1 MTTPFFIYNEFMN
14 FIFTNKGFFLGL
26 LIALIV
32 LILPGPDGLSYEAQK
47 TAALFLLM
55 GTWWATEAV
64 PVAVTALVPL
74 AFFPLLGIVD
84 IQSAANPYA
93 NKIVYLFLGGFLI
106 ATAIQK
112 WDLHKRIAL
121 FVLNNA
127 GSNGASL
134 ILGFMATAAIISMW
148 VMNTAT
154 TIMLLPIGLAVITV
168 VKETVKGL
176 SEKEVESFQLAL
188 LLGIAYGATIGGMS
202 TLIGTG
208 PNGMLAAFMADNYNL
223 DISFTDWMKVG
234 VPLSAVMLPCSWLIL
249 TKVIFKVNFETS
261 KETITLL
268 SEMKEELGILNGAE
282 YKVLLVF
289 ILTAAAWMFRTLL
302 DDLWFLTGLSDAG
315 IAMIASLA
323 LFLIPSGDQV
333 KKGPLLE
340 WTDAQENVPWGL
352 LVLFGGGLSLANAVQ
367 TTGLAVWIGNL
378 LPEGIN
384 LVLLVVMV
392 VTMILFLTELT
403 SNLATTATFLPVV
416 AAVAIQSDFNPILL
430 TAAVGLAASCAF
442 MLPVATPPNAIV
454 FGSGLIRVPQMAR
467 AGFLINILGII
478 VVSFISVVSVPYFLL

>member
-1 MTTPFFIYNEFMN
+1 MVD
-14 FIFTNKGFFLGL
+14 NKGFVIGL
-26 LIALIV
+26 IMALTV
-32 LILPGPDGLSYEAQK
+32 LALPTPENLSSEAHK
-47 TAALFLLM
+47 TAAIFLLM

-74 AFFPLLGIVD
+74 ALFPLLGIVD
-84 IQSAANPYA
+84 IQNAANPYA

-112 WDLHKRIAL
+112 WNLHKRIAL

-134 ILGFMATAAIISMW
+134 ILGFMVTAAVISMW

-176 SEKEVESFQLAL
+176 SEKETENFQLAL

-208 PNGMLAAFMADNYNL
+208 PNGMLAAFMADNYGL
-223 DISFTDWMKVG
+223 DISFVDWMKVG

-249 TKVIFKVNFETS
+249 TRIIFKVKFETS
-261 KETITLL
+261 TETIALL
-268 SEMKEELGILNGAE
+268 SDMKKELGSLRGPE

-289 ILTAAAWMFRTLL
+289 VLTAAAWMFRTLI
-302 DDLWFLTGLSDAG
+302 DNITFLEGLSDAG

-323 LFLIPSGDQV
+323 LFLVPSGDGE
-333 KKGPLLE
+333 KKGGLLE
-340 WTDAQENVPWGL
+340 WQDAQENVPWGL

-367 TTGLAVWIGNL
+367 TTGLAIWMGNL

-384 LVLLVVMV
+384 LVLLVVLV

-416 AAVAIQSDFNPILL
+416 AAIAIQSDFNPILL

-478 VVSFISVVSVPYFLL
+478 IVSIVAVVSVPYFLL

>member
-1 MTTPFFIYNEFMN
+1 MSLIKENFGFLLGVTAAIVVMLLPTPE
-14 FIFTNKGFFLGL
+14 GL
-26 LIALIV
+26 T
-32 LILPGPDGLSYEAQK
+32 PEAHK

-55 GTWWATEAV
+55 GVWWATEAV

-74 AFFPLLGIVD
+74 ALFPMLGIVD

-93 NKIVYLFLGGFLI
+93 NKTIYLFFGGFLI

-121 FVLNNA
+121 FVLEYA

-134 ILGFMATAAIISMW
+134 ILGFMLTAALISMW

-176 SEKEVESFQLAL
+176 SDQEIESFQLAL

-208 PNGMLAAFMADNYNL
+208 PNGMLAAFMADNYDL
-223 DISFTDWMKVG
+223 DISFVDWMKVG

-249 TKVIFKVNFETS
+249 TRLIFKVEFETS
-261 KETITLL
+261 QETKNLL
-268 SEMKEELGILNGAE
+268 STMKQELGKFEGAE
-282 YKVLLVF
+282 FKVFVVF
-289 ILTAAAWMFRTLL
+289 VLTALTWMLRTVL
-302 DDLWFLTGLSDAG
+302 DDINGLEGLSDAG
-315 IAMIASLA
+315 IAMISA
-323 LFLIPSGDQV
+323 LFLFLLPSGD
-333 KKGPLLE
+333 KIKRGALLE
-340 WTDAQENVPWGL
+340 WKDAQENVPWGL

-367 TTGLAVWIGNL
+367 ATGLAVWMGNL
-378 LPEGIN
+378 IPQGISI
-384 LVLLVVMV
+384 VLIVILV
-392 VTMILFLTELT
+392 VTMIIFLTELT
-403 SNLATTATFLPVV
+403 SNMATTATFLPVV
-416 AAVAIQSDFNPILL
+416 AAIAIQSDFNPLL
-430 TAAVGLAASCAF
+430 VTAAVALAASCAF

-467 AGFLINILGII
+467 AGFLINVLGIL
-478 VVSFISVVSVPYFLL
+478 VVSFVAAVSVPYFLT

>member
-1 MTTPFFIYNEFMN
+1 MSLIKENFGFLLGVTAAIVVMLLPTPE
-14 FIFTNKGFFLGL
+14 GL
-26 LIALIV
+26 T
-32 LILPGPDGLSYEAQK
+32 PEAHK

-55 GTWWATEAV
+55 GVWWATEAV

-74 AFFPLLGIVD
+74 ALFPMLGIVD

-93 NKIVYLFLGGFLI
+93 NKTIYLFFGGFLI

-121 FVLNNA
+121 FVLEYA

-134 ILGFMATAAIISMW
+134 ILGFMLTAALISMW

-176 SEKEVESFQLAL
+176 SDQEIESFQLAL

-208 PNGMLAAFMADNYNL
+208 PNGMLAAFMADNYDL
-223 DISFTDWMKVG
+223 DISFVDWMKVG

-249 TKVIFKVNFETS
+249 TRLIFKVEFETS
-261 KETITLL
+261 QETKNLL
-268 SEMKEELGILNGAE
+268 STMKQELGKFEGAE
-282 YKVLLVF
+282 FKVFVVF
-289 ILTAAAWMFRTLL
+289 VLTALTWMLRTVL
-302 DDLWFLTGLSDAG
+302 DDINGLEGLSDAG
-315 IAMIASLA
+315 IAMISA
-323 LFLIPSGDQV
+323 LFLFLLPSGDKV
-333 KKGPLLE
+333 KRGALLE
-340 WTDAQENVPWGL
+340 WKDAQENVPWGL

-367 TTGLAVWIGNL
+367 ATGLAVWMGNL
-378 LPEGIN
+378 IPQGISI
-384 LVLLVVMV
+384 VLIVILV
-392 VTMILFLTELT
+392 VTMIIFLTELT
-403 SNLATTATFLPVV
+403 SNMATTATFLPVV
-416 AAVAIQSDFNPILL
+416 AAIAIQSDFNPVLV
-430 TAAVGLAASCAF
+430 TAAVALAASCAF

-467 AGFLINILGII
+467 AGFLINVLGIM
-478 VVSFISVVSVPYFLL
+478 VVSFVAAVSVPYFLT

>member
-1 MTTPFFIYNEFMN
+1 MN
-14 FIFTNKGFFLGL
+14 FLLENKGFVLGL

-32 LILPGPDGLSYEAQK
+32 LALPTPEGLSSEAHR
-47 TAALFLLM
+47 TAAIFLLM

-74 AFFPLLGIVD
+74 ALFPLLGIVD
-84 IQSAANPYA
+84 IQNAANPYA

-112 WDLHKRIAL
+112 WNLHKRIAL

-134 ILGFMATAAIISMW
+134 ILGFMVTAAVISMW

-176 SEKEVESFQLAL
+176 SEKETENFQLAL

-208 PNGMLAAFMADNYNL
+208 PNGMLAAFMADNYGL
-223 DISFTDWMKVG
+223 DISFVDWMKVG

-249 TKVIFKVNFETS
+249 TRIIFKVKFETS
-261 KETITLL
+261 TETIALL
-268 SEMKEELGILNGAE
+268 SDMKEELGSLRGPE

-289 ILTAAAWMFRTLL
+289 ILTAAAWMFRTLI
-302 DDLWFLTGLSDAG
+302 DNVSFLEGLSDAG
-315 IAMIASLA
+315 IAMIERAKKLGVKNICIHKGLPFGPRSYEHSQSSDIGVVA
-323 LFLIPSGDQV
+323 KMFPEMNFLIYHSSYVSTNEEVEFVAGAGRD
-333 KKGPLLE
+333 
-340 WTDAQENVPWGL
+340 
-352 LVLFGGGLSLANAVQ
+352 
-367 TTGLAVWIGNL
+367 
-378 LPEGIN
+378 GIDT
-384 LVLLVVMV
+384 L
-392 VTMILFLTELT
+392 
-403 SNLATTATFLPVV
+403 
-416 AAVAIQSDFNPILL
+416 IQSLVDNDVSPNSNVYAELGSTWRLL
-430 TAAVGLAASCAF
+430 MQKPDDAAHA
-442 MLPVATPPNAIV
+442 
-454 FGSGLIRVPQMAR
+454 
-467 AGFLINILGII
+467 LGK
-478 VVSFISVVSVPYFLL
+478 LLKYCGEDNVL

>member
-1 MTTPFFIYNEFMN
+1 MSVLKENFGFLLGVTVAVVVMLLPTP
-14 FIFTNKGFFLGL
+14 K
-26 LIALIV
+26 
-32 LILPGPDGLSYEAQK
+32 GLSLEAHK

-55 GTWWATEAV
+55 GIWWATEAV

-74 AFFPLLGIVD
+74 ALFPMLGIVD

-93 NKIVYLFLGGFLI
+93 NKTIYLFFGGFLI

-121 FVLNNA
+121 FVLEYA

-134 ILGFMATAAIISMW
+134 ILGFMLTAAVISMW

-176 SEKEVESFQLAL
+176 NEKEMESFQLAL

-223 DISFTDWMKVG
+223 DISFIDWMKVG
-234 VPLSAVMLPCSWLIL
+234 VPLSAIMLPCSWLIL
-249 TKVIFKVNFETS
+249 TRVIFKVEFETS
-261 KETITLL
+261 QETKDLL
-268 SEMKEELGILNGAE
+268 SSMKQELGKFNGAE
-282 YKVLLVF
+282 FKVFVVF
-289 ILTAAAWMFRTLL
+289 VLTAITWMLRTVL
-302 DDLWFLTGLSDAG
+302 DDINGFEGLSDAG
-315 IAMIASLA
+315 IAMISA
-323 LFLIPSGDQV
+323 LFLFLLPSGNKE
-333 KKGPLLE
+333 KKGALLE
-340 WTDAQENVPWGL
+340 WKDAQENVPWGL

-367 TTGLAVWIGNL
+367 ATGLAVWMGNL
-378 LPEGIN
+378 IPQGISI
-384 LVLLVVMV
+384 VLIVVLV
-392 VTMILFLTELT
+392 VTMIIFLTELT
-403 SNLATTATFLPVV
+403 SNMATTATFLPVV
-416 AAVAIQSDFNPILL
+416 AAIAIQSDFNPLL
-430 TAAVGLAASCAF
+430 VTAAVALAASCAF

-467 AGFLINILGII
+467 AGFLINVLGIL
-478 VVSFISVVSVPYFLL
+478 VVSFVAAVSVPYFLT

>member
-1 MTTPFFIYNEFMN
+1 M
-14 FIFTNKGFFLGL
+14 
-26 LIALIV
+26 
-32 LILPGPDGLSYEAQK
+32 LILPSPDGLSDEAQK

-55 GTWWATEAV
+55 GPWWATEAV

-134 ILGFMATAAIISMW
+134 ILGFMTTAAIISMW

-176 SEKEVESFQLAL
+176 SEREVESFQLAL

-208 PNGMLAAFMADNYNL
+208 PNGMLAAFMADNYDL

-234 VPLSAVMLPCSWLIL
+234 VPLSAAMLPCSWLIL

-261 KETITLL
+261 TETITLL
-268 SEMKEELGILNGAE
+268 SEMK
-282 YKVLLVF
+282 
-289 ILTAAAWMFRTLL
+289 
-302 DDLWFLTGLSDAG
+302 
-315 IAMIASLA
+315 
-323 LFLIPSGDQV
+323 
-333 KKGPLLE
+333 
-340 WTDAQENVPWGL
+340 
-352 LVLFGGGLSLANAVQ
+352 LSL
-367 TTGLAVWIGNL
+367 IH
-378 LPEGIN
+378 I
-384 LVLLVVMV
+384 
-392 VTMILFLTELT
+392 
-403 SNLATTATFLPVV
+403 
-416 AAVAIQSDFNPILL
+416 
-430 TAAVGLAASCAF
+430 
-442 MLPVATPPNAIV
+442 
-454 FGSGLIRVPQMAR
+454 
-467 AGFLINILGII
+467 
-478 VVSFISVVSVPYFLL
+478 

>member
-1 MTTPFFIYNEFMN
+1 MSLLKENFGFLLGVVAAVVVMLLPTPE
-14 FIFTNKGFFLGL
+14 
-26 LIALIV
+26 
-32 LILPGPDGLSYEAQK
+32 GLSLEAHK

-55 GTWWATEAV
+55 GIWWATEAV

-74 AFFPLLGIVD
+74 ALFPMLGILD

-93 NKIVYLFLGGFLI
+93 NKTIYLFFGGFLI

-121 FVLNNA
+121 FVLEYA

-134 ILGFMATAAIISMW
+134 ILGFMLTAAIISMW

-176 SEKEVESFQLAL
+176 SEKEMESFQLAL

-223 DISFTDWMKVG
+223 DISFVDWMKVG
-234 VPLSAVMLPCSWLIL
+234 VPLSTIMLPCSWLIL
-249 TKVIFKVNFETS
+249 TRIIFKVEFETS
-261 KETITLL
+261 KETKDLL
-268 SEMKEELGILNGAE
+268 SNMKEELGKFNGAE
-282 YKVLLVF
+282 FKVF
-289 ILTAAAWMFRTLL
+289 IVFVLTAMAWMLRTLL
-302 DDLWFLTGLSDAG
+302 DDINGLEGLSDAG
-315 IAMIASLA
+315 IAMISALL
-323 LFLIPSGDQV
+323 LFLLPSGN
-333 KKGPLLE
+333 KEKRGALLE
-340 WTDAQENVPWGL
+340 WKDAQENVPWGL

-367 TTGLAVWIGNL
+367 ATGLAVWMGNL
-378 LPEGIN
+378 IPQGISI
-384 LVLLVVMV
+384 VLIVILV
-392 VTMILFLTELT
+392 VTMIIFLTELT
-403 SNLATTATFLPVV
+403 SNMATTATFLPVV
-416 AAVAIQSDFNPILL
+416 AAIAIQSDFDPLL
-430 TAAVGLAASCAF
+430 VTAAVALAASCAF

-467 AGFLINILGII
+467 AGFLINVLGIL
-478 VVSFISVVSVPYFLL
+478 VVSFVAAVSVPYFLT

>member
-1 MTTPFFIYNEFMN
+1 MSLIKENFGFLLGVTAAIVVMLLPTPE
-14 FIFTNKGFFLGL
+14 GL
-26 LIALIV
+26 T
-32 LILPGPDGLSYEAQK
+32 PEAHK

-55 GTWWATEAV
+55 GVWWATEAV

-74 AFFPLLGIVD
+74 ALFPMLGIVD

-93 NKIVYLFLGGFLI
+93 NKTIYLFFGGFLI

-121 FVLNNA
+121 FVLEYA

-134 ILGFMATAAIISMW
+134 ILGFMLTAALISMW

-176 SEKEVESFQLAL
+176 SHQEIESFQLAL

-223 DISFTDWMKVG
+223 DISFVDWMKVG

-249 TKVIFKVNFETS
+249 TRLIFKVEFETS
-261 KETITLL
+261 QETKNLL
-268 SEMKEELGILNGAE
+268 STMKQELGKFEGAE
-282 YKVLLVF
+282 FKVFVVF
-289 ILTAAAWMFRTLL
+289 VLTALTWMLRTVL
-302 DDLWFLTGLSDAG
+302 DDINGLEGLSDAG
-315 IAMIASLA
+315 IAMISA
-323 LFLIPSGDQV
+323 LFLFLLPSGDKV
-333 KKGPLLE
+333 KRGALLE
-340 WTDAQENVPWGL
+340 WKDAQENVPWGL

-367 TTGLAVWIGNL
+367 ATGLAVWMGNL
-378 LPEGIN
+378 IPQGISI
-384 LVLLVVMV
+384 VLIVILV
-392 VTMILFLTELT
+392 VTMIIFLTELT
-403 SNLATTATFLPVV
+403 SNMATTATFLPVV
-416 AAVAIQSDFNPILL
+416 AAIAIQSDFNPLL
-430 TAAVGLAASCAF
+430 VTAAVALAASCAF

-467 AGFLINILGII
+467 AGFLINVLGIM
-478 VVSFISVVSVPYFLL
+478 VVSFVAAVSVPYFLT